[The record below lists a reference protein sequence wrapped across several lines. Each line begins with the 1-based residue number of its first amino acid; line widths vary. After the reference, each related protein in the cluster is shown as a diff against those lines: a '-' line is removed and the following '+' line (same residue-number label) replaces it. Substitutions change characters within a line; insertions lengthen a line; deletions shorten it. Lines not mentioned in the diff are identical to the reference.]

1 MSERPVRSR
10 RPSKAAAKKASAA
23 KSSPAPRTAAKP
35 AAADRAANAKTR
47 EVSVGTDAAFA
58 SGKYSKS
65 AVAVGKSMAMHFGL
79 SMRR

>member
-1 MSERPVRSR
+1 MRFFLSLLAGVLVLYV
-10 RPSKAAAKKASAA
+10 A
-23 KSSPAPRTAAKP
+23 
-35 AAADRAANAKTR
+35 
-47 EVSVGTDAAFA
+47 DAAFA